1 MLIEMMITMVLVVVV
16 VESVNDLYLLKMRA
30 KGVAAFLSQGE
41 MVALR
46 RVLFV
51 VAVSILIVNILTIR
65 DI

>member
-1 MLIEMMITMVLVVVV
+1 MLIVMMITMMMLVVVV
-16 VESVNDLYLLKMRA
+16 VESVNDLYLPKMRA

-51 VAVSILIVNILTIR
+51 VAVVVVSILIMNTY
-65 DI
+65 

>member
-1 MLIEMMITMVLVVVV
+1 MMLMVLMVVVV
-16 VESVNDLYLLKMRA
+16 VESVNDLYLPKMRA

-46 RVLFV
+46 RVLLV
-51 VAVSILIVNILTIR
+51 AAVSILIENILTIR